1 MPGVKG
7 RSGGAGKKSVARHL
21 AEGTYRADRHGPL
34 PSAIRT
40 QENDPL
46 PPAELNLDVLE
57 LTDEERK
64 MLHHVIGA
72 IGGVPAHMSIPLL
85 VLVPNLTL
93 YARLHADA
101 LAAGAMTIGRLGLMI
116 SPQMKARDMILRQ
129 LRADFAAFALSMT
142 ERAAL
147 LDLAQKVKE
156 RSNKPSPG
164 KPLK

>member
-34 PSAIRT
+34 PSAIRM
-40 QENDPL
+40 QQSEPL
-46 PPAELNLDVLE
+46 PPAELNFEVLK
-57 LTDEERK
+57 LTEEERE
-64 MLHHVIGA
+64 MLHRVIGA
-72 IGGVPAHMSIPLL
+72 IGEVPAHMRIPLEFL
-85 VLVPNLTL
+85 AHNLTL
-93 YARLHADA
+93 YEQLHADT
-101 LAAGAMTIGRLGLMI
+101 LAAGAITIGRQGLKI

-147 LDLAQKVKE
+147 IDLAQKVKE

>member
-1 MPGVKG
+1 MSGVKG
-7 RSGGAGKKSVARHL
+7 RSGGAGRKSVVRHL

-34 PSAIRT
+34 PSASGLRRG
-40 QENDPL
+40 EPR

-57 LTDEERK
+57 LTDEERE
-64 MLHHVIGA
+64 MLHRVIVA
-72 IGGVPAHMSIPLL
+72 IGGVPTHMSIPLL
-85 VLVPNLTL
+85 VLVQNLSL
-93 YARLHADA
+93 YARIHADA
-101 LAAGAMTIGRLGLMI
+101 LAAGAITIGRLGEMV
-116 SPQMKARDMILRQ
+116 SPQLKARDLILRQ
-129 LRADFAAFALSMT
+129 LRSDFAAFALSMT

>member
-34 PSAIRT
+34 PSAAGLQRG
-40 QENDPL
+40 ESL
-46 PPAELNLDVLE
+46 PPAELNLDVLQ
-57 LTDEERK
+57 LTDDERE
-64 MLHHVIGA
+64 MLHRVIGA

-85 VLVPNLTL
+85 VLVQNLTL

-147 LDLAQKVKE
+147 LEIAQKVNE
-156 RSNKPSPG
+156 RNSKPAPG
-164 KPLK
+164 RPMK